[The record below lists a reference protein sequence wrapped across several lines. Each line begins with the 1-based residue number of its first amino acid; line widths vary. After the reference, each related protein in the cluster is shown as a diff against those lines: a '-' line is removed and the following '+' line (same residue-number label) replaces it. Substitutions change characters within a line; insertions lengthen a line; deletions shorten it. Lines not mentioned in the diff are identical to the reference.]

1 MNPQLRGG
9 ETEPMTR
16 VRKMYWKEI
25 PVQVQAEDA
34 SGQVSKPLDDRFQQG
49 VDSISMF
56 DGSAGTDEYLDAWE
70 WGDYV
75 DVDGSAE
82 AAATALAEDLN
93 THFPRDFVK
102 RIRKL
107 HDSDTRNPAPGAV
120 DDWSAHGT
128 D

>member
-1 MNPQLRGG
+1 MA
-9 ETEPMTR
+9 R

-56 DGSAGTDEYLDAWE
+56 DGSAGTDDYLDAWE
-70 WGDYV
+70 WGNYEDA
-75 DVDGSAE
+75 DGSAE
-82 AAATALAEDLN
+82 AAATALAKDLN
-93 THFPRDFVK
+93 KNFPRDFVK
-102 RIRKL
+102 RVREL
-107 HDSDTRNPAPGAV
+107 HDSGKRNPAPGAV

>member
-1 MNPQLRGG
+1 MA
-9 ETEPMTR
+9 R

-56 DGSAGTDEYLDAWE
+56 DGSAGTDDYLNAWE
-70 WGDYV
+70 WGDYE
-75 DVDGSAE
+75 DAEGSAE
-82 AAATALAEDLN
+82 AAAASLADSLN
-93 THFPRDFVK
+93 KGFPRDFVK
-102 RIRKL
+102 RVREL
-107 HDSDTRNPAPGAV
+107 HDSGKRDATPGAV
-120 DDWSAHGT
+120 DDWSGHGT